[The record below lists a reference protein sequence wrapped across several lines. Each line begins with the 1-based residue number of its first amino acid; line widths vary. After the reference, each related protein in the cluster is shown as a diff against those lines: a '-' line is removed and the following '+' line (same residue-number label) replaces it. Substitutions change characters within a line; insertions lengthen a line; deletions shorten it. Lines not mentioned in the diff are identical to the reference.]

1 MHANA
6 ANSSRPSRMEWILTG
21 LLGANLVCTTLGL
34 GGFRAETRLVT
45 WGLTGLA
52 LLTFIA
58 GRVGTPRPLA
68 TLHPAGWALG
78 PFLAYAALSVGFVSP
93 VPWLGW
99 LDWFGW
105 MNLAATFW
113 VGLNGLRSCATRRTL
128 FFTLT
133 ALGLSAVVLGCYQ
146 RFVQP
151 DWLMLGR
158 QQAAQFV
165 GRASGPFGIPNSLA
179 GFLIL
184 LIPATGALAWRSPAT
199 GRIWWGWVTAVLT
212 FGLFLTFSRGAWL
225 SLVLALVAWPL
236 FASTRAWPRR
246 LALAGA
252 VMVGLIGLT
261 IFIHGSSSQ
270 ARERL
275 DRLVADTG
283 ELSRPILW
291 RGAWQLWQTE
301 PGFGTGAG
309 SFNVLFERHRPV
321 GFVDE
326 PQWVHNEYLNT
337 LSDYGVMGLGLC
349 LGAVIW
355 VVGRSRRRPTGPRAP
370 VGVGALEAPAVTG
383 GLGVGC
389 LAFALQLGVDFHL
402 KLPALGLAFAL
413 VAALAV
419 GRSWPDGAVRQVDV
433 SRARRGRAGWLAAA
447 LLVAVGFF
455 FVVRWQ
461 QAEALRATARESLD
475 RELHRPSEPRSEVL
489 QRAEMEL
496 RRAVALWPRHGGAW
510 ADLAHA
516 MEFQAYV
523 DPGRSRPNAEPA
535 EAAARR
541 ALALSEVVP
550 EFWLRLGTALEMQGR
565 RSDAA
570 SAYERA
576 LKLAPRSATGW
587 YYYADHLSRDT
598 KTREGALRAIA
609 TCLSLDPGNADAEAL
624 RAKLSPVP

>member
-1 MHANA
+1 
-6 ANSSRPSRMEWILTG
+6 MEWILTG
-21 LLGANLVCTTLGL
+21 LLGANLVWTTLGL

-52 LLTFIA
+52 LLTFLA
-58 GRVGTPRPLA
+58 RRAWTSRPLPR
-68 TLHPAGWALG
+68 LHPAGWALG
-78 PFLAYAALSVGFVSP
+78 PFLAYAALNVGFVSP

-105 MNLAATFW
+105 MNLAVTFW
-113 VGLNGLRSCATRRTL
+113 VGLNGLHSRATRRAL
-128 FFTLT
+128 FFIVTM
-133 ALGLSAVVLGCYQ
+133 LGLSAVALGCYQ

-151 DWLMLGR
+151 EWLMLGR
-158 QQAAQFV
+158 QQASQFV

-184 LIPATGALAWRSPAT
+184 LIPATGALAWRSAAT

-246 LALAGA
+246 LAIAGA
-252 VMVGLIGLT
+252 VLAGLIGLT
-261 IFIHGSSSQ
+261 VVLHETSPR

-291 RGAWQLWQTE
+291 RGAWQLWQTD

-309 SFNVLFERHRPV
+309 SFNVLFERHRPA

-337 LSDYGVMGLGLC
+337 LGDYGLVGLTLS
-349 LGAVIW
+349 LGAAIW
-355 VVGRSRRRPTGPRAP
+355 VVGRAKRRSTGLRSST
-370 VGVGALEAPAVTG
+370 VVGAIDSPAVTS

-389 LAFALQLGVDFHL
+389 LAFALQMGVDFHL

-413 VAALAV
+413 VAGLAV
-419 GRSWPDGAVRQVDV
+419 GRSGPDETGRLAAVKHLGRRQV
-433 SRARRGRAGWLAAA
+433 GGWAAA
-447 LLVAVGFF
+447 LLVGIGLS
-455 FVVRWQ
+455 FVLRCQ
-461 QAEALRATARESLD
+461 QAEALRSGARESLN
-475 RELHRPSEPRSEVL
+475 RELLRPAEPRPEVL

-516 MEFQAYV
+516 LEFQAFV
-523 DPGRSRPNAEPA
+523 DPGVVRQRAEPA

-541 ALALSEVVP
+541 ALALSDVVP
-550 EFWLRLGTALEMQGR
+550 EFWLRLGIALQMQGR
-565 RSDAA
+565 RTEAT

-576 LKLAPRSATGW
+576 LGLAPRSATGW
-587 YYYADHLSRDT
+587 YYYADHLSRNT
-598 KTREGALRAIA
+598 KTREAALRAIA
-609 TCLSLDPGNADAEAL
+609 NCLSLDPGNADAKAL
-624 RAKLSPVP
+624 QAKLSPVP

>member
-1 MHANA
+1 
-6 ANSSRPSRMEWILTG
+6 MEWILTG
-21 LLGANLVCTTLGL
+21 LLGANLVWTTLGL

-52 LLTFIA
+52 LLTFLA
-58 GRVGTPRPLA
+58 GRAAAPRPWA

-78 PFLAYAALSVGFVSP
+78 PFLAYAAFNVGFVSP

-105 MNLAATFW
+105 MNLAVTFW
-113 VGLNGLRSCATRRTL
+113 VGINGLRSRATRRAL
-128 FFTLT
+128 FFIVT
-133 ALGLSAVVLGCYQ
+133 ALGLSAVALGCYQ
-146 RFVQP
+146 CFVQP
-151 DWLMLGR
+151 DWLMMDR

-184 LIPATGALAWRSPAT
+184 LIPSTGALAWRGSAT
-199 GRIWWGWVTAVLT
+199 GRIWWAWVTAVLT

-246 LALAGA
+246 LGLAAA
-252 VMVGLIGLT
+252 VLAGLIGLT
-261 IFIHGSSSQ
+261 IFIHGSSPQ

-275 DRLVADTG
+275 DRLVADAG

-309 SFNVLFERHRPV
+309 SFNVLFERHRPA

-337 LSDYGVMGLGLC
+337 LSDYGLVGLSLS
-349 LGAVIW
+349 LGAAIW
-355 VVGRSRRRPTGPRAP
+355 VVWREKRRSRGPRPSAVP
-370 VGVGALEAPAVTG
+370 GAIDSPAMTS

-419 GRSWPDGAVRQVDV
+419 GRFPSDEIPRQEDE
-433 SRARRGRAGWLAAA
+433 SRAGRRRALWLAAA
-447 LLVAVGFF
+447 LLAGIGFF
-455 FVVRWQ
+455 FVLRCQ
-461 QAEALRATARESLD
+461 QGEALRSSARERLS
-475 RELHRPSEPRSEVL
+475 RELLRTSEPRSEVL
-489 QRAEMEL
+489 QRAEIEL

-516 MEFQAYV
+516 LEFQAYV
-523 DPGRSRPNAEPA
+523 DPSGSRQRAEPA

-550 EFWLRLGTALEMQGR
+550 EFWLRLGIALQMQGR
-565 RSDAA
+565 LTEAT

-576 LKLAPRSATGW
+576 LRLAPRSATGW

-598 KTREGALRAIA
+598 KTREAALRAIA